1 MLQHNRLFLLIAISI
16 GAAATFGCESASPA
30 APSNDESKLV
40 GLRLVGS
47 VVQGS
52 NASAQSVAV
61 SAQSVGGM
69 TVTVKDNPSLSTTVA
84 RNGSFQLKGLPA
96 TAFTLLFAAGGST
109 VGKIPLSPVQ
119 GAQTINLVVQLVNG
133 QVDIVAL
140 EGAEEED
147 GDNNDTD
154 DGDDGNTDD
163 GQVGNDDGQ
172 NGDHD
177 GDNNNSDDGSQG
189 DNDGQNEDSNDGD
202 V

>member
-52 NASAQSVAV
+52 NASA
-61 SAQSVGGM
+61 GGM

-177 GDNNNSDDGSQG
+177 GDNNNSHDGSQG